1 MEKILSSESAGK
13 VIYFDNAATSFP
25 KPGNVAQNVYDY
37 IENIGGNP
45 GRSGHKRSF
54 MAGDIVFNAREKIAE
69 LFGLSNPMRVAFTLN
84 ATDALNFLISGF
96 IKKGDHVI
104 TTSMEHNSTIRPL
117 KALESKRGIELS
129 VIETDSRG
137 YLSGE
142 SVKNEI
148 KNNTTTLVINHAS
161 NICGTVQPLAE
172 IGSICKEKGITMIA
186 DCAQSA
192 GIVDIDMQKMNIDL
206 LAFAGHKG
214 LYGPTGTG
222 GMVFADTFDHT
233 RLSPLR
239 YGGTGS
245 FSDKIIQPDF
255 LPDKYESGTPNVA
268 GISGLLAGLEFIEN
282 LPEKSGTIRKHKNDL
297 VSYMFSQCNN
307 IKGFRFLNEED
318 TVETGVV
325 SFNIE
330 NMTSSEVAGILEEE
344 YNIMCRAGLHCAPLA
359 HETMGSFPSGTVRFS
374 FGYFNTRE
382 EVETAVEALAC
393 IAGKV

>member
-25 KPGNVAQNVYDY
+25 KPEKVAQNVFDY

-45 GRSGHKRSF
+45 GRSGHRQSF
-54 MAGDIVFNAREKIAE
+54 MAGDIVFSAREKISE
-69 LFGLSNPMRVAFTLN
+69 LFGVANPMRVAFTLN

-96 IKKGDHVI
+96 VKRGDHVI

-117 KALESKRGIELS
+117 KALESEREIELS
-129 VIETDSRG
+129 VIKTDNRG
-137 YLSGE
+137 YLSGD
-142 SVKNEI
+142 SVIKEI
-148 KNNTTTLVINHAS
+148 KDNTTALVINHAS

-172 IGSICKEKGITMIA
+172 IGSICKNKGITMIA

-192 GIVDIDMQKMNIDL
+192 GIVDVDMQEMNIDL

-222 GMVFADTFDHT
+222 GMVFADSFDFS
-233 RLSPLR
+233 RVSPLR

-268 GISGLLAGLEFIEN
+268 GISGLLAGLEFIED
-282 LPEKSGTIRKHKNDL
+282 LPEKTETIRKHKNEL
-297 VSYMFSQCNN
+297 VSYMLSHCKN
-307 IKGFRFLNEED
+307 IKGFHPLNEED
-318 TVETGVV
+318 TIETGVV

-330 NMTSSEVAGILEEE
+330 TMASSEVAAILEDE

-374 FGYFNTRE
+374 FGYFNTKKE
-382 EVETAVEALAC
+382 IDTAIEA
-393 IAGKV
+393 IAGKI